1 MNASPF
7 LSLRG
12 ISKSFRPVKASD
24 QNDAAGAGAAENEGV
39 ALTFA
44 EEIREAPHFLIAAS
58 RAGARVMD
66 LLALPGFSGTVLAV
80 LSGTIY
86 LSLPGGEIFW
96 IGPEGSPL
104 HRRCILVS
112 SVPKAAPGEIF
123 SWRFPHL
130 AFSGGPVI
138 DLRAAREWNP
148 PGLGARGSVS
158 LEGFWVCFRRL
169 LGVLNLLEFQDGMGR
184 AIPLVCA
191 LAEGRTPPI
200 LPSTCIMGQSRD
212 LTLELA
218 HASLDG
224 DFPSVIRK
232 GKEMIG
238 LGPGLTP
245 SGDDFLGGM
254 FFAARSLHQ
263 AHPEDSRWNEDAVL
277 ELLGWARIRTHP
289 ISHAILCDLALGH
302 GPAPLH
308 DLIGRLLEGRDLDP
322 VMEAAMRLTAIGHS
336 SGWDML
342 AGAVTGM
349 LMIKKSVERGAW
361 NAGQGVF
368 QNRATSNR

>member
-12 ISKSFRPVKASD
+12 ISKSFRPVKASNQID
-24 QNDAAGAGAAENEGV
+24 VAGAGAAENELV
-39 ALTFA
+39 ALMFA
-44 EEIREAPHFLIAAS
+44 EELREAPHFLSAAS
-58 RAGARVMD
+58 QAGARVIN

-86 LSLPGGEIFW
+86 LSLPDGEIFW

-112 SVPKAAPGEIF
+112 PVPKAAPGEIC
-123 SWRFPHL
+123 SWRFPRL
-130 AFSGGPVI
+130 TFGGGPFI

-148 PGLGARGSVS
+148 PGLGARESVS

-169 LGVLNLLEFQDGMGR
+169 LGVLSLLDFQDGMGR
-184 AIPLVCA
+184 AIPLVRA
-191 LAEGRTPPI
+191 LAEGWPPPI
-200 LPSTCIMGQSRD
+200 LPPTCIMGRARD
-212 LTLELA
+212 LALELA
-218 HASLDG
+218 RACLDG

-238 LGPGLTP
+238 WGPGLTP

-263 AHPEDSRWNEDAVL
+263 VHPEDSRWNEDAVL
-277 ELLGWARIRTHP
+277 ELLGWAKIRTHP

-308 DLIGRLLEGRDLDP
+308 DLIGGLLEGRDLDP

-349 LMIKKSVERGAW
+349 LMIKKSVEQGAW